1 LKENGSRFAVN
12 AFHAFAHN
20 WACQSQFNPKYV
32 YGFGL
37 TDGEGSNIYIHDA
50 AAAIVAYF
58 CSNNGI
64 GMERF
69 WSYIRGYI
77 SAARSM
83 KESRRKLF
91 LLKAVRSFA
100 QDKNENMG

>member
-1 LKENGSRFAVN
+1 
-12 AFHAFAHN
+12 
-20 WACQSQFNPKYV
+20 
-32 YGFGL
+32 
-37 TDGEGSNIYIHDA
+37 
-50 AAAIVAYF
+50 VAYF

-100 QDKNENMG
+100 QDKNENMGW